1 MMINITYYFMSCI
14 YAILHK
20 LNYIIVYIVY
30 YAVTYGKQQVY
41 VSFIY
46 RLLLVCIMCWCIS
59 STVCLVGCA
68 SGISEM
74 FFTCCSD
81 IVSSTRSCG
90 SVHCLFSQSKLR
102 SQPWTVFYNL
112 HVVCPAYM
120 IGRINDQQRL

>member
-14 YAILHK
+14 YASLHK

-41 VSFIY
+41 VSFIIKTIVGLHY
-46 RLLLVCIMCWCIS
+46 VLVHKQYCVLGWVCKRNFRDVLYLLL
-59 STVCLVGCA
+59 
-68 SGISEM
+68 
-74 FFTCCSD
+74 
-81 IVSSTRSCG
+81 R
-90 SVHCLFSQSKLR
+90 HCQFHTFLRFRPLFSQSKFR